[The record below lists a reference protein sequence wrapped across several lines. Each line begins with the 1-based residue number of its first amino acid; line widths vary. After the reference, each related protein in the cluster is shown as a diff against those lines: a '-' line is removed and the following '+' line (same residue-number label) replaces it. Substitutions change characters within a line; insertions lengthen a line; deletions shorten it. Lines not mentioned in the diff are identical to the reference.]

1 PAHSSTAT
9 SGAFPVPLRPSS
21 ASFESTAKPPS
32 PPKPPPAR
40 RTTKQK
46 HLLFPQSHRWVEIGS
61 ASCRQ
66 PARYCGDQEE
76 DHRHGGESHAVR
88 RFHTHQHCGH
98 ATGKGE
104 RRDHAGGDTDSGEAQ
119 SLSYD

>member
-1 PAHSSTAT
+1 SGSPSKVWT
-9 SGAFPVPLRPSS
+9 SGASSASSPAAPPAFPGPIRRSS
-21 ASFESTAKPPS
+21 ASFASTAKPPS

-88 RFHTHQHCGH
+88 RFHTH
-98 ATGKGE
+98 
-104 RRDHAGGDTDSGEAQ
+104 
-119 SLSYD
+119 